1 MATPKRRSLNQVK
14 EDISFRIL
22 RQKLP
27 EAWVIHEYGPDYG
40 IDCVV
45 ELFDYVDEAK
55 EIAETLGE
63 SFHVQLKSSDS
74 LKYVTRRAH
83 PRGNVV
89 KGSLTENKAEFI
101 DIEVVNFQ
109 IDVSDLL
116 TVQLLG
122 PAVPVL
128 LILVDIRTERAFFVC
143 LNDYL
148 EKIVLPEDPNFSEKE
163 SKRLQIPIQNE
174 ILPRNT
180 HLVPLRAYAKRAK
193 MYGAFTRFAHQKKE
207 IERSRGKAA
216 FNIDTS
222 AESDIEMLRVFTE
235 SALRQDIWRGHDFWE
250 PMRWSLNELQDVE
263 ANIRNGICLDAL
275 EGFKEYCDQ
284 YVWHRLCNLSNMY
297 EELVREWFLPTVLAQ
312 LSSYPEQGKIQ
323 KAEV

>member
-1 MATPKRRSLNQVK
+1 MATPKRRSFNQIK
-14 EDISFRIL
+14 EEISFRIL

-27 EAWVIHEYGPDYG
+27 EAWVMHEYGPDYG

-55 EIAETLGE
+55 EVAETLGE

-74 LKYVTRRAH
+74 LQYATRRAH
-83 PRGNVV
+83 ARGNVA
-89 KGSLTENKAEFI
+89 KGALSENKAEFI
-101 DIEVVNFQ
+101 DIAVVNFQ
-109 IDVSDLL
+109 LDVSDLL

-143 LNDYL
+143 LNDYVD
-148 EKIVLPEDPNFSEKE
+148 KIILPEDPRFFEKG
-163 SKRLQIPIQNE
+163 SKLVHIPVQNE

-180 HLVPLRAYAKRAK
+180 HLTPLRAYGKRAK
-193 MYGAFTRFAHQKKE
+193 MYGAFTRFAFQKKE
-207 IERSRGKAA
+207 IERARGNAA
-216 FNIDTS
+216 FNGGTS
-222 AESDIEMLRVFTE
+222 DESDIDMLRIFAE

-250 PMRWSLNELQDVE
+250 PMKFSLNELEDVE
-263 ANIRNGICLDAL
+263 AKIRNGIDLKEL
-275 EGFKEYCDQ
+275 ERFKEYCDQ
-284 YVWHRLCNLSNMY
+284 HVWRRLCNLSSMY

-312 LSSYPEQGKIQ
+312 LSSYPEQGQLQ